1 MERTGN
7 ITFSVIV
14 PVYNVQ
20 AYLSACVKSVVEQA
34 GPADWECILVDDGS
48 TDACPAMCDAFA
60 QLCPGVTV
68 IHRSNGGLAAARNT
82 GIKAAKGKWLLFL
95 DSDDYWPPHMLEKL
109 RTALAAAPADTFVIG
124 GASVY
129 RQTLAYCD
137 TAYVTQ
143 IHRAFPA
150 ADCYFPNLA
159 ADPAWEAVETEG
171 PYRYENLAYTYVTYR
186 RR

>member
-1 MERTGN
+1 MKL
-7 ITFSVIV
+7 IV
-14 PVYNVQ
+14 AVD
-20 AYLSACVKSVVEQA
+20 ACWAIGKD
-34 GPADWECILVDDGS
+34 GGS
-48 TDACPAMCDAFA
+48 TVLYPPGSQAVSAADHRPSGAAGTKDPGHLSRGRPLKNRRNLILSTDPAFA
-60 QLCPGVTV
+60 PA
-68 IHRSNGGLAAARNT
+68 GGEVFATL
-82 GIKAAKGKWLLFL
+82 KA
-95 DSDDYWPPHMLEKL
+95 
-109 RTALAAAPADTFVIG
+109 ALAAAPADTFVIG

-129 RQTLAYCD
+129 RQALAYCD

-171 PYRYENLAYTYVTYR
+171 PYRYEDLAYTYVTYR

>member
-82 GIKAAKGKWLLFL
+82 GIKAAKGKWLLFFGQRRL
-95 DSDDYWPPHMLEKL
+95 
-109 RTALAAAPADTFVIG
+109 LAAPYTGKTARRPGRRAGLPLVRLSLSGAGRKPGDGCQALSRPG
-124 GASVY
+124 GAVHPGP
-129 RQTLAYCD
+129 D
-137 TAYVTQ
+137 
-143 IHRAFPA
+143 
-150 ADCYFPNLA
+150 
-159 ADPAWEAVETEG
+159 ADPDYAARVARLYAAGHWAVWRFL
-171 PYRYENLAYTYVTYR
+171 Y
-186 RR
+186 

>member
-1 MERTGN
+1 MREFHGGDYDVA
-7 ITFSVIV
+7 VIG
-14 PVYNVQ
+14 
-20 AYLSACVKSVVEQA
+20 A
-34 GPADWECILVDDGS
+34 GHA
-48 TDACPAMCDAFA
+48 
-60 QLCPGVTV
+60 
-68 IHRSNGGLAAARNT
+68 
-82 GIKAAKGKWLLFL
+82 GIEA
-95 DSDDYWPPHMLEKL
+95 
-109 RTALAAAPADTFVIG
+109 ALAAAPADTFVIG

-129 RQTLAYCD
+129 RQALAYCD

-171 PYRYENLAYTYVTYR
+171 PYRYEDLAYTYVTYR

>member
-1 MERTGN
+1 MN
-7 ITFSVIV
+7 VIV
-14 PVYNVQ
+14 AVDENWGIGKDGEQLIYI
-20 AYLSACVKSVVEQA
+20 SADLKRFKALTMGHSLVLGRKTLA
-34 GPADWECILVDDGS
+34 TFPGGRPLKNRRNLILS
-48 TDACPAMCDAFA
+48 TDPAFA
-60 QLCPGVTV
+60 PA
-68 IHRSNGGLAAARNT
+68 GGEVFATL
-82 GIKAAKGKWLLFL
+82 KA
-95 DSDDYWPPHMLEKL
+95 
-109 RTALAAAPADTFVIG
+109 ALAAAPADTFVIG

-129 RQTLAYCD
+129 RQALAYCD

-171 PYRYENLAYTYVTYR
+171 PYRYADLAYTYVTYR

>member
-109 RTALAAAPADTFVIG
+109 RAALPELDVLVSTEN
-124 GASVY
+124 
-129 RQTLAYCD
+129 R
-137 TAYVTQ
+137 
-143 IHRAFPA
+143 
-150 ADCYFPNLA
+150 
-159 ADPAWEAVETEG
+159 DP
-171 PYRYENLAYTYVTYR
+171 YTYL
-186 RR
+186 